1 MKSVLRLLF
10 GVVCA
15 FLIALVTIWICTLTL
30 RSHDDLYDG
39 RPFEYWQAHL
49 SSPEEMASS
58 RASNVVSTVVIPQLC
73 RQMFSDTNDS
83 NFRMAV
89 IDQLNN
95 LPGVHVTY
103 VPADGRRVGAV
114 NALGAL
120 GTNANAA
127 IPELLQALKSKDD
140 LLCGPVA
147 AALVKI
153 GADAGRVLPTLIECM
168 TDEKGHGRPEVVE
181 ALGEYRQ
188 MAKSA
193 VPLLVKLLADKSS
206 KEIMVAVPQA
216 LKKIDPEAATA
227 ASPVK

>member
-1 MKSVLRLLF
+1 MKTVLRLLF
-10 GVVCA
+10 GVGCA
-15 FLIALVTIWICTLTL
+15 FSIALVVLWLGTLTL

-39 RPFEYWQAHL
+39 RPFEYWQSQL
-49 SSPEEMASS
+49 SSPKEMAST
-58 RASNVVSTVVIPQLC
+58 RACNVVSTVVIPQLC

-83 NFRMAV
+83 GFRMAV
-89 IDQLNN
+89 IDRLNN

-120 GTNANAA
+120 GTNANMA
-127 IPELLQALKSKDD
+127 IPALLQALRSKDD

-153 GADAGRVLPTLIECM
+153 GADAERVVPALIECV
-168 TDEKGHGRPEVVE
+168 TDENSHGRPEVVE

-188 MAKSA
+188 KAKTA

-216 LKKIDPEAATA
+216 LKKIDPEAAV
-227 ASPVK
+227 ASLPAK